1 MVEYLNRMKDYIN
14 NIPDKNYDLRNQ
26 MSIKMLN
33 IELLSNVNINLFKNL
48 ANDISGHITY
58 MNEKGDAYLLKVSTK
73 YVDITLIAHGVCT
86 VLIFITF
93 FIFVTKPIKQQ
104 LRVVDSLTN
113 ITFSIPSSIY
123 NSSPKL
129 KK

>member
-1 MVEYLNRMKDYIN
+1 MKDYIN
-14 NIPDKNYDLRNQ
+14 NIPDRNYDLKDQ

-33 IELLSNVNINLFKNL
+33 IELLSNINYNLFKNL
-48 ANDISGHITY
+48 GNDISGHITA
-58 MNEKGDAYLLKVSTK
+58 MNEIGDAYLLKESEK
-73 YVDITLIAHGVCT
+73 YIEMTLLAHAACSI
-86 VLIFITF
+86 LIFLTF
-93 FIFVTKPIKQQ
+93 YFFVSRPIKQQ

-123 NSSPKL
+123 NASPKL